1 MFFLMPLIFP
11 LLLSLAIQFL
21 LWFNLLF
28 PYNLLFEGFNRTLYM
43 IFSASGF
50 FAASISLIFYRM
62 LVLEPIH
69 RRFFIIAVL
78 LQFFS
83 LFSCTFFFAS
93 SVTGWLALV

>member
-11 LLLSLAIQFL
+11 LSFSLAVQFL

-28 PYNLLFEGFNRTLYM
+28 PYNLLFEGFNRALYL

-50 FAASISLIFYRM
+50 FAASISLVFYRM
-62 LVLEPIH
+62 LAVDEIH
-69 RRFFIIAVL
+69 RIFFIVAVV

-83 LFSCTFFFAS
+83 LFSCAFFFAS
-93 SVTGWLALV
+93 SLTGWLALI